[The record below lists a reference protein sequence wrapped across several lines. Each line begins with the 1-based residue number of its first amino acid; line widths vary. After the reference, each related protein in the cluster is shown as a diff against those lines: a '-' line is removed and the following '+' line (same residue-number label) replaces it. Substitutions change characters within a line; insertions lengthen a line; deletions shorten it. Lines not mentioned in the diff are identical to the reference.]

1 MSDFEDYTEEEY
13 YAPAPVADEP
23 RRVRSIEDDLRDI
36 LDLVSAAKTM
46 PLSSSSL
53 VPREQ
58 LLDLVEAAIRHLPDE
73 IKRAKQEMRHREE
86 LMQEQVVRAEQMLEQ
101 VQAEAARLVERSE
114 VVRQSKIRAE
124 QIEAE
129 AKAKARAMINEAE
142 DFIDAKLA
150 GFEIV
155 LERTMKTVASGRD
168 RLASQTLPTS
178 LLADD
183 VADDF
188 LGVPPPAPAPAP
200 ADVEPVF
207 DYDAE
212 EY

>member
-1 MSDFEDYTEEEY
+1 MSDFEDYTEEEF
-13 YAPAPVADEP
+13 YAPVPATEER
-23 RRVRSIEDDLRDI
+23 RRVRDIEDDLRDM
-36 LDLVSAAKTM
+36 LDMVSTAKTM
-46 PLSSSSL
+46 PLSSSAL
-53 VPREQ
+53 VPREE
-58 LLDLVEAAIRHLPDE
+58 LLDLIEAAIRHLPDE
-73 IKRAKQEMRHREE
+73 IKRAKHELKAREI
-86 LMQEQVVRAEQMLEQ
+86 LMQEQVIKAEQMLDQ

-129 AKAKARAMINEAE
+129 AKAKARTMINEAE

-155 LERTMKTVASGRD
+155 LDRTMKTVASGRD
-168 RLASQTLPTS
+168 RLASQSLPAS
-178 LLADD
+178 LLSDD

-188 LGVPPPAPAPAP
+188 LGVPPPAPAPALT
-200 ADVEPVF
+200 DVEPVF